1 MYAPERQ
8 QEILRLARDGGR
20 VDVVSLAEEF
30 QVTAETIRRD
40 LKALDRAGLV
50 QRVHGGAIPAG
61 RLDFEPDLA
70 ERESTAADEKDRIAQ
85 AALAELPID
94 GTVVL
99 DAGTTVARLAAAIP
113 LEATLTAVTHSLPIA
128 ARLADHPGIQLHLVG
143 GRVRHRTRAAVDAWA
158 LRAYGEIRADVLFV
172 AANGFSPARGLTTP
186 DLAEAAVKRAAM
198 AAARRV
204 VLLADSSKCGQEHFA
219 RFGALSDVDLLIT
232 DSGLSAE
239 DALAIER
246 DGTEVL
252 RVPGAGAGAGAGGGT
267 GGGTAA
273 SAGNATAA
281 SAGDAMGGTAGNAPG
296 QAAVNGSVAGRG
308 AGRKARA

>member
-50 QRVHGGAIPAG
+50 RRVHGGAIPAG

-70 ERESTAADEKDRIAQ
+70 ERETTAADEKDRIAR
-85 AALAELPID
+85 AALAELPAD
-94 GTVVL
+94 GTVIV
-99 DAGTTVARLAAAIP
+99 DAGSTAARLAGFLPVDAS
-113 LEATLTAVTHSLPIA
+113 LTVVTHSLPIA

-158 LRAYGEIRADVLFV
+158 LRAYAEIRADVLFV
-172 AANGFSPARGLTTP
+172 AANGFSTEYGLTTP
-186 DLAEAAVKRAAM
+186 DLAEAAVKRAAV

-204 VLLADSSKCGQEHFA
+204 VLLADSSKHGQEHFA
-219 RFGALSDVDLLIT
+219 RFGDLSDVDLLIT
-232 DSGLSAE
+232 DTGLSPQ
-239 DALAIER
+239 DAAAIER
-246 DGTEVL
+246 GGTEV
-252 RVPGAGAGAGAGGGT
+252 
-267 GGGTAA
+267 
-273 SAGNATAA
+273 
-281 SAGDAMGGTAGNAPG
+281 
-296 QAAVNGSVAGRG
+296 
-308 AGRKARA
+308 ARA

>member
-30 QVTAETIRRD
+30 QVTQETIRRD

-50 QRVHGGAIPAG
+50 RRVHGGAIPAG

-70 ERESTAADEKDRIAQ
+70 ERESTSADEKDRIAK
-85 AALAELPID
+85 AAVPELPVE
-94 GTVVL
+94 GTLIL
-99 DAGTTVARLAAAIP
+99 DAGSTVARLAAAIP
-113 LEATLTAVTHSLPIA
+113 LEANLTVVTHSLPIA

-172 AANGFSPARGLTTP
+172 AANGFSAEQGLTTP
-186 DLAEAAVKRAAM
+186 DLAEAAVKRAAV

-204 VLLADSSKCGQEHFA
+204 VLLADSAKHGQEHFA
-219 RFGALSDVDLLIT
+219 RFGALDDVDLLIT
-232 DSGLSAE
+232 DTGLTPE
-239 DALAIER
+239 DAAAIER
-246 DGTEVL
+246 GGTEV
-252 RVPGAGAGAGAGGGT
+252 V
-267 GGGTAA
+267 
-273 SAGNATAA
+273 
-281 SAGDAMGGTAGNAPG
+281 
-296 QAAVNGSVAGRG
+296 
-308 AGRKARA
+308 RA

>member
-50 QRVHGGAIPAG
+50 RRVHGGAIPAG

-70 ERESTAADEKDRIAQ
+70 ERESSSADEKDRIAK
-85 AALAELPID
+85 AALMELPTEGAVI
-94 GTVVL
+94 L
-99 DAGTTVARLAAAIP
+99 DAGTTVARLAGAVP
-113 LEATLTAVTHSLPIA
+113 LEASLTVVTHSLPIA

-172 AANGFSPARGLTTP
+172 AANGFSAEHGLTTP
-186 DLAEAAVKRAAM
+186 DLAEAAVKRAAI

-204 VLLADSSKCGQEHFA
+204 VLLADSTKHGQEHFA
-219 RFGALSDVDLLIT
+219 RFGGLNDVDLLIT
-232 DSGLSAE
+232 DSGLNPE
-239 DALAIER
+239 DAAAIER
-246 DGTEVL
+246 GGTEV
-252 RVPGAGAGAGAGGGT
+252 V
-267 GGGTAA
+267 
-273 SAGNATAA
+273 
-281 SAGDAMGGTAGNAPG
+281 
-296 QAAVNGSVAGRG
+296 
-308 AGRKARA
+308 RA